1 MNMTRRIL
9 IPLFIIV
16 SHLSMNE
23 TSVLLRAFFYL
34 LVIILSSITI
44 VELRKNKSLIKITI
58 PEILLFSFILY
69 LIFNNIFRST
79 FFVNHYFH
87 NYLTLF
93 LLYYVFKISY
103 KNDNEILKYIL
114 YGLYATFTI
123 ELMFGFSQFLG
134 LSLNID
140 SKFIIGGLFGNPGTF
155 AGYLAVLSPFL
166 MVVVFYNKQ
175 FLKSENFQYITIF
188 ILFCSTILII
198 VSNSRGAWLAFI
210 IGVGFVLFE
219 KYRVGHYL
227 SEKVK
232 SATAKILTSTVF
244 FFTILIISI
253 VLYNY
258 KAQSAFGRLFIW
270 KVSKTM
276 AMETPLFGKGF
287 GSFEANYSKVQAN
300 YFLNNKGTSNEIQ
313 VADYVTCAYND
324 FLEMFIESGIIGLF
338 LFVSILYFALRKK
351 YNSKTSKYH
360 LSAKSSLISLLAFS
374 MVSYPFQLMPNILLL
389 VICLF
394 IIFNTGQYKLISISS
409 KYNKLLVSFWI
420 VAISGLIYLGSRY
433 MLGTYYFNKGYAK
446 VLKQDF
452 DSGIFNY
459 KKAYTYL
466 GNNGKFLF
474 YYGSLYYLN
483 KEYSKSIFFLQK
495 AVDLRSD
502 PNAFITLGNS
512 FKALKRYNK
521 AESAYQIAANIIP
534 SRLYPKYLLA
544 NLYVKMQQLNKA
556 TDMAKTIL
564 NSKEKVITTAGSEIK
579 TEMKLLIEK
588 YSEINY

>member
-1 MNMTRRIL
+1 MRLAQRIL
-9 IPLFIIV
+9 IPLFIVV

-23 TSVLLRAFFYL
+23 TSVLLRTFFYL

-44 VELRKNKSLIKITI
+44 VELRKNKKRIKIPI
-58 PEILLFSFILY
+58 PEILLFSFILF

-79 FFVNHYFH
+79 FFVNHYLH

-103 KNDNEILKYIL
+103 KNDDEILKYIL

-123 ELMFGFSQFLG
+123 ELILGFSQFLG
-134 LSLNID
+134 LSSNID
-140 SKFIIGGLFGNPGTF
+140 SKFIIGGLFGNPGAF

-175 FLKSENFQYITIF
+175 FLKSENFQYISIF
-188 ILFCSTILII
+188 LLFCSTILII
-198 VSNSRGAWLAFI
+198 VSNSRGAWIAFI

-219 KYRVGHYL
+219 KYRIGHYL

-232 SATAKILTSTVF
+232 SSTARILTSIVL
-244 FFTILIISI
+244 FFTILVISI

-258 KAQSAFGRLFIW
+258 KPQSAFGRLFIW

-276 AMETPLFGKGF
+276 AMENPLFGKGF
-287 GSFEANYSKVQAN
+287 GSFAADYSKVQAN
-300 YFLNNKGTSNEIQ
+300 YFLNNKGTNNEIQ

-338 LFVSILYFALRKK
+338 LFVSILYFALSKRSISKISK
-351 YNSKTSKYH
+351 YNI
-360 LSAKSSLISLLAFS
+360 SAKASLISLLVLS

-394 IIFNTGQYKLISISS
+394 IIFNTGQYNSISISL
-409 KYNKLLVSFWI
+409 KHNKILVFFWI
-420 VAISGLIYLGSRY
+420 IAISGLVYLGSRY
-433 MLGTYYFNKGYAK
+433 ILGTYYFKKGYAK
-446 VLKQDF
+446 VLNQDF
-452 DSGIFNY
+452 DNGISDY
-459 KKAYTYL
+459 EKAYNYL

-474 YYGSLYYLN
+474 YYGSSYYLN
-483 KEYSKSIFFLQK
+483 QEYSKSVFYLQK
-495 AVDLRSD
+495 AIDLRSD
-502 PNAFITLGNS
+502 PNAFIMLGNS

-521 AESAYQIAANIIP
+521 AEKAYQIAANIIP
-534 SRLYPKYLLA
+534 SKLYPKYLLA
-544 NLYVKMQQLNKA
+544 NLYIKMRQTNKA
-556 TDMAKTIL
+556 ILMAKTVL
-564 NSKEKVITTAGSEIK
+564 NSKEKVPTTAGSEIK
-579 TEMKLLIEK
+579 TEMKSLIQK
-588 YSEINY
+588 YNK